1 MRARAGRCVAVI
13 PDPIVELGHVLDATR
28 TAWTAAADASGTIE
42 TVRLVAGEPV
52 RFRFAGPALV
62 EHLLPALCHL
72 PEVDATDPVFTAHA
86 WDARSTGVAV
96 PALDSLDTPPPP
108 ARSIIDHERAVS
120 FSTERTMLEAVD
132 LTTHDGWFALDSP
145 DDLTTGERGAPFRL
159 VLHWWLAQRGLQFT
173 HGGAVGADG
182 SGVLVVGASGSGK
195 SSTTLACVEAGMQY
209 VGDDYCALATT
220 TTPTVHSLYSSA
232 KIFDTDAAYY
242 PTLTPG
248 RSALHHRLDDKS
260 LYLVDRARPDCVVRD
275 LALAAVVVPTRTPD
289 VATTFRPTSAGD
301 ALQAL
306 APSTIGQLPGSAART
321 LAALAAAAR
330 AVPAYRLELGTDRA
344 TVAPAV
350 RALLDE
356 LAVSHA

>member
-1 MRARAGRCVAVI
+1 MRARVGRYVAVI
-13 PDPIVELGHVLDATR
+13 PDPVVELDRVLDVTR
-28 TAWTAAADASGTIE
+28 AAWAAASNASGTVE
-42 TVRLVAGEPV
+42 SVRLVAGEPV

-72 PEVDATDPVFTAHA
+72 PEVDTTEPVFTAHA

-96 PALDSLDTPPPP
+96 PQLDSLDTPPAP
-108 ARSIIDHERAVS
+108 ARSIIDHDRAAS

-132 LTTHDGWFALDSP
+132 LTTDDGWFAVDAP

-173 HGGAVGADG
+173 HGGAVGTDG
-182 SGVLVVGASGSGK
+182 NGVLIVGASGSGK
-195 SSTTLACVEAGMQY
+195 SSTTLACVEAGMEY
-209 VGDDYCALATT
+209 AGDDYCALAPTS
-220 TTPTVHSLYSSA
+220 TPTVHSLYSSA
-232 KIFDTDAAYY
+232 KVFDADAALY
-242 PTLTPG
+242 PTLTSG
-248 RSALHHRLDDKS
+248 RSPLRHPLDDKS
-260 LYLVDRARPDCVVRD
+260 LYLVARARPDCVVP
-275 LALAAVVVPTRTPD
+275 ALSLGAVVVPTRTPNT
-289 VATTFRPTSAGD
+289 ATHFRPTSAGD

-350 RALLDE
+350 GALLDE
-356 LAVSHA
+356 LAVNA